1 MTNPNAQGQEPA
13 GNFVQLWADSVA
25 TVLGQIASQPFAMQL
40 VEAPT
45 EGTMPGE
52 PESSDKEKDLY
63 ITVTASGTV
72 RGEMSLRIPQASAA
86 ALAKI
91 FVGESGGGAELTA
104 DDRAAVEELLRQV
117 AGHVSTAAKPIWKEL
132 PLNLALAPAPTWPSA
147 ASGWIRSVTGA
158 PADIGIEWRLSAALN
173 AALATA
179 QQQQKAPA
187 ENVSASDPAR
197 LDFFMDLE
205 LDVTLRFGG
214 RNILLKDILQLGPGS
229 VLELDR
235 EIQDPADL
243 LLDGKLI
250 ARGEVVMVDGNYGL
264 RVTEIFARSQ
274 AAA

>member
-1 MTNPNAQGQEPA
+1 MQ
-13 GNFVQLWADSVA
+13 SVE
-25 TVLGQIASQPFAMQL
+25 I
-40 VEAPT
+40 PT
-45 EGTMPGE
+45 EGATPSE
-52 PESSDKEKDLY
+52 PESSDKEKDVY

-91 FVGESGGGAELTA
+91 FVGEAGGGAELTA

-132 PLNLALAPAPTWPSA
+132 PLNLALAQAPTWPSA

-173 AALATA
+173 ASLATA
-179 QQQQKAPA
+179 QQKQKVSATPA
-187 ENVSASDPAR
+187 ENVSTPDPAR
-197 LDFFMDLE
+197 LDFFMDMELE
-205 LDVTLRFGG
+205 VTLRFGG

>member
-1 MTNPNAQGQEPA
+1 MTNPTEQGQEPA
-13 GNFVQLWADSVA
+13 GNFVQLWAESIA
-25 TVLGQIASQPFAMQL
+25 TVLGQIATQPFAMQL

-45 EGTMPGE
+45 EGAIPSE
-52 PESSDKEKDLY
+52 PESSDKEKDVY

-132 PLNLALAPAPTWPSA
+132 PLTLALAPAPTWKELPLTLALAPAPTWPSA

-173 AALATA
+173 ASLATA
-179 QQQQKAPA
+179 QQQQTASATLA

-214 RNILLKDILQLGPGS
+214 RNILLKDIL
-229 VLELDR
+229 
-235 EIQDPADL
+235 
-243 LLDGKLI
+243 
-250 ARGEVVMVDGNYGL
+250 
-264 RVTEIFARSQ
+264 
-274 AAA
+274 